1 MIASVMKQTL
11 IFSSIFLALTLSSA
25 AWSDEPE
32 EASGEQPQ
40 PIVDGCTTL
49 ETNPMWLSKFDEFT
63 KTFKKE
69 DYQKALDITKELQEI
84 CAASPLLNYSIG
96 MTYRSM
102 GDNTNSLKYLK
113 TATRNTEQFKV
124 DQNIVERMY
133 YAQYEVENAEKL
145 KANKEEEDAMI
156 DPANLDLQKVHQRNK
171 ILMWTGVGM
180 MGVGLAM
187 FSGLA
192 IKSGGTFYRPCDDN
206 ESGCIKFPDRSTP
219 YKDDGKHIDPAG
231 WALFGAGIGLGVA
244 GAVMTGFAG
253 YYYTH
258 PAENKKVSFNY
269 NISPTSLGMGMKF

>member
-32 EASGEQPQ
+32 ESSGEQPQ
-40 PIVDGCTTL
+40 PVVDGCTTL
-49 ETNPMWLSKFDEFT
+49 ETNPMWLSQFDEFT

-69 DYQKALDITKELQEI
+69 DYQKALDITKELQKI
-84 CAASPLLNYSIG
+84 CADSPLLNYSIG

-145 KANKEEEDAMI
+145 KANKEEEEAMI
-156 DPANLDLQKVHQRNK
+156 APANLDLQQVHQRNK

-180 MGVGLAM
+180 MGAGLAM
-187 FSGLA
+187 QLGLLA
-192 IKSGGTFYRPCDDN
+192 TNDNWEFYKNN
-206 ESGCIKFPDRSTP
+206 EDMNK
-219 YKDDGKHIDPAG
+219 GKKLEDYYLKVKPAG
-231 WALFGAGIGLGVA
+231 WILSGVGIGLAVA